1 MACMLVPPSL
11 EEMKF
16 TPPSSLKEP
25 PKLFNY
31 GLANLAA
38 GTVAEENYGYRNRRG
53 SKRSVRGTCRQCFLS
68 FLHIL
73 VLYHSIFFQGSK
85 VLRALNLL

>member
-1 MACMLVPPSL
+1 MLVPPSL

-16 TPPSSLKEP
+16 TPPPSLKEP

-38 GTVAEENYGYRNRRG
+38 GTVAEDIVGIEIGG
-53 SKRSVRGTCRQCFLS
+53 GAKGVLRQHVGNVFFLS
-68 FLHIL
+68 
-73 VLYHSIFFQGSK
+73 YIFWFCIIKFFSK
-85 VLRALNLL
+85 VQKF